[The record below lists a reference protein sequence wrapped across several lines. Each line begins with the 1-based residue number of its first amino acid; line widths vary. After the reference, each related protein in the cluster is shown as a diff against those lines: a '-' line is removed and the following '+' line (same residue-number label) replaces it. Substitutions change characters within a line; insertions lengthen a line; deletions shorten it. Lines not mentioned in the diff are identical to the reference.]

1 MIHFYIRLSYKWV
14 FTFTFLNR
22 LVSTR
27 NVFKNQGIIILSILF
42 IIAHKKK
49 QIKDCRGDFKNRYMI
64 GALYGHPVQH
74 LI

>member
-49 QIKDCRGDFKNRYMI
+49 TNQRLPWRF
-64 GALYGHPVQH
+64 
-74 LI
+74 